1 MPEQGDMMISEPM
14 TLFTD
19 YLLAGVVL
27 YFALRLQ
34 GLWRDGRQLSVR
46 LWAGAFFASSLAAAS
61 GGTYHGFRPFLG
73 ETGAFLL
80 WKATILA
87 IGLTGLLMV
96 CSMAMAVLRGRWR
109 RALVGLAA
117 VQFLLYLGWMAGHD
131 AFIYVILDYVP
142 ALLCILFLQLYDGW
156 RTGARSAPWLA
167 GGVVMSF
174 AAAAIQAS
182 GFTLHRHFNHNDLY
196 HVVQLGAFYL
206 LYRGGALLA
215 DRRDGPGVKSGEGRV

>member
-1 MPEQGDMMISEPM
+1 MTISEPM

-19 YLLAGVVL
+19 SLLAGVVF

-34 GLWRDGRQLSVR
+34 GLWRAGRQLSVR

-61 GGTYHGFRPFLG
+61 GGTYHGFRPALG

-80 WKATILA
+80 WKITVAA

-96 CSMAMAVLRGRWR
+96 CSMAMAVLRGRGR
-109 RALVGLAA
+109 RALVGLAFL
-117 VQFLLYLGWMAGHD
+117 QYLLYLGWMGGHD
-131 AFIYVILDYVP
+131 AFLYVILDYVP
-142 ALLCILFLQLYDGW
+142 ALLCVLFLQLYDGW
-156 RTGARSAPWLA
+156 RVGAPAAPWLA

-182 GFTLHRHFNHNDLY
+182 GFTLHPHFNHNDLY

-215 DRRDGPGVKSGEGRV
+215 DRRDDLGVRNGEGRA